1 LAPDTVTPLGPGPGN
16 CPNVVKSARKISPAK
31 KLAAVAK
38 VATTQ
43 KSPGR
48 RFPFAGVLV
57 SLALV
62 AAYAGWQYFTGSTG
76 STSTDTATSAPA
88 RGGQAIASMRTELRT
103 FNRLVAKDAPVDLVS
118 LLTQGRLLRIN
129 RSTFELEPWL
139 AETWESSPDH
149 RRHTLH
155 LRRGV
160 TWSDGT
166 PFTSADV
173 AFTMRAV
180 FDKTAE
186 SVLASVFT
194 IGGQPVTV
202 ETPDAATVVL
212 TFAAPSGAGL
222 NLLDALPILPRH
234 KLEAALDAGT
244 FKDAW
249 GAATPP
255 SEMTGTGPFIL
266 REYLPGQRLV
276 FERNPSYWRK
286 DAAGG
291 SLPYL
296 DRLILLIVPNQDVE
310 LVRLQAGETDMVQ
323 SELRPE
329 DYVPVRRSEEEGKLK
344 LVEQG
349 VSTDADALWFCL
361 KPEVKAR
368 DPRFA
373 FVQRREFRQALSHA
387 VDREAFAQQVFL
399 GSAVPVWGP
408 VTPGNEPWFTPNQV
422 RYPPDP
428 ARAKAMLAS
437 IGLEDRNGNGVVED
451 TAGTEARFSVIT
463 QQGLGHYERG
473 TAAVREAAA
482 AVGIALDIVPMD
494 FNAMITRMLACD
506 YDAIYM
512 RVLATD
518 LDPAGNLDFWLSS
531 GEAHVWN
538 LAQKTPAT
546 QWERQIDALMTEQA
560 STTDP
565 ARRRVIFN
573 EVQTILGEN
582 VPMLFFAA
590 PRLYTAH
597 SARLTGVVP
606 SVMRPPILWSAD
618 TLSVR

>member
-1 LAPDTVTPLGPGPGN
+1 MPL
-16 CPNVVKSARKISPAK
+16 IS
-31 KLAAVAK
+31 
-38 VATTQ
+38 T
-43 KSPGR
+43 SPKR
-48 RFPFAGVLV
+48 RLPLTGVLV
-57 SLALV
+57 SLTLIAG
-62 AAYAGWQYFTGSTG
+62 YAGWQYLSDGPTPDEGVT
-76 STSTDTATSAPA
+76 TAPA
-88 RGGQAIASMRTELRT
+88 RGGQAIASMRTEMRT
-103 FNRLVAKDAPVDLVS
+103 FNRLLAKDAPVELLS
-118 LLTQGRLLRIN
+118 LLTQGRLVRIN
-129 RSTFELEPWL
+129 RSTFALEPWL
-139 AETWESSPDH
+139 AESWDSTPDG

-180 FDKTAE
+180 FDPKAE
-186 SVLASVFT
+186 SVFASVFT
-194 IGGQPVTV
+194 IDGKPVTV
-202 ETPDAATVVL
+202 DTPDANTVVL
-212 TFAAPSGAGL
+212 TFPAPSGVGL

-244 FKDAW
+244 FKDTW
-249 GAATPP
+249 GSATPP
-255 SEMTGTGPFIL
+255 ADMVGTGPFVL
-266 REYLPGQRLV
+266 REYQPGQRLV
-276 FERNPSYWRK
+276 FERNPSYWRR
-286 DAAGG
+286 DAAGQ

-310 LVRLQAGETDMVQ
+310 LVRLQSGETDMVQ

-344 LVEQG
+344 LVELG
-349 VSTDADALWFCL
+349 VATDADSLWFCM

-373 FVQRREFRQALSHA
+373 FVQKREFRQALSHA

-399 GSAVPVWGP
+399 GEAVPVWGP
-408 VTPGNEPWFTPNQV
+408 VTPGNEPWFTPNAV
-422 RYPPDP
+422 RYAPSIT
-428 ARAKAMLAS
+428 RAKALLAS

-451 TAGTEARFSVIT
+451 AAGTEARFSVIT

-473 TAAVREAAA
+473 TSAVREAAA
-482 AVGIALDIVPMD
+482 KVGIAFDIVPLD
-494 FNAMITRMLACD
+494 FTAMISRMLACD

-512 RVLATD
+512 RVLASD

-546 QWERQIDALMTEQA
+546 EWERQIDTLMTEQA
-560 STTDP
+560 STVDA
-565 ARRRVIFN
+565 ARRRALFTDVQRIF
-573 EVQTILGEN
+573 GEN

-590 PRLYTAH
+590 PRTYTAH